1 MPRTTLALAAI
12 VFVCPSFGWAQTLDR
27 ILAVVSG
34 HVILASDVRTFL
46 EFGLIDV
53 DRDAEAEHQ
62 MLEKL
67 ILRRLAIDEVDRYQ
81 VGLPQDDRLKR
92 DLALLENRFATKGE
106 FSAALDYG
114 GLTYHDVI
122 QILQDN
128 ARVEAYINGRFPM
141 ARYVEEA
148 ELREFYELKKD
159 EIGEN
164 GRSLTFEEARAALLE
179 CFLSEERSATVDE
192 WLATLFRR
200 SEVIRFG
207 Y

>member
-12 VFVCPSFGWAQTLDR
+12 VFVYPSFGWAQTLDR

-81 VGLPQDDRLKR
+81 VGLPQNDRLER

-141 ARYVEEA
+141 ARYVDEA
-148 ELREFYELKKD
+148 ELREVYELKKD